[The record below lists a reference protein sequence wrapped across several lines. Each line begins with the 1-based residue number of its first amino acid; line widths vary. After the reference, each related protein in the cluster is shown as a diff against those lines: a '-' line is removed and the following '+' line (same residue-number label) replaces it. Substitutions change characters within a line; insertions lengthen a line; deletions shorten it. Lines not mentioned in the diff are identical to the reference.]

1 MFAFFFMKTKIF
13 IISIYIFIGCT
24 KTDKEYVVNGVIHD
38 IKIDEQIIIIDHDSI
53 PGFMMSMIMPFNFKN
68 KEDVEDLSSGD
79 SVRFKLVVKPDDSYV
94 TNFTILGRSILL
106 DDQDDFWDDDEFKSL
121 DIGERLTDIVL
132 LDLKGDS
139 VRISS
144 FDGKFRFISF
154 IFTRCPIPNM
164 CPAVV
169 IKNGVLASHFK
180 KSKNLEL
187 IMVSFDYVHDT
198 PAILNEFYGPSINN
212 YENWRTWSSVG
223 NISDLYTLSS
233 ELGCEFWGVDEGN
246 IGHNLRSALIDP
258 NRKLLKVWGG
268 DDWLAKDVVK
278 DIENYMAMIN

>member
-1 MFAFFFMKTKIF
+1 MKTKIF
-13 IISIYIFIGCT
+13 IILIYIFIGCT

-53 PGFMMSMIMPFNFKN
+53 PGFMMSMIMPFNLKN

-132 LDLKGDS
+132 LDLNGDS

-144 FDGKFRFISF
+144 LDGKFRFISF

-180 KSKNLEL
+180 KSKNLE
-187 IMVSFDYVHDT
+187 
-198 PAILNEFYGPSINN
+198 NN
-212 YENWRTWSSVG
+212 
-223 NISDLYTLSS
+223 
-233 ELGCEFWGVDEGN
+233 
-246 IGHNLRSALIDP
+246 HN
-258 NRKLLKVWGG
+258 
-268 DDWLAKDVVK
+268 
-278 DIENYMAMIN
+278 

>member
-1 MFAFFFMKTKIF
+1 MKTKIF

-68 KEDVEDLSSGD
+68 KEDVEDLSPGD
-79 SVRFKLVVKPDDSYV
+79 SVRFKLIVKSDDSYV
-94 TNFTILGRSILL
+94 LDFNLLGRSIAFE
-106 DDQDDFWDDDEFKSL
+106 DQDDFWDDDEFKP
-121 DIGERLTDIVL
+121 IGVGERLTDIKMT
-132 LDLKGDS
+132 DLNGDS
-139 VRISS
+139 ISLS
-144 FDGKFRFISF
+144 SSDGKFRFISF

-169 IKNGVLASHFK
+169 IKNGVLASNFK
-180 KSKNLEL
+180 NNQNLEL
-187 IMVSFDYVHDT
+187 IMMSFDYVHDT
-198 PAILNEFYGPSINN
+198 PAVLKEFYSSSVSI
-212 YENWRTWSSVG
+212 YENWRVLSSVG

-246 IGHNLRSALIDP
+246 IGHNLRSVLIDP
-258 NRKLLKVWGG
+258 TRKLLKVWGG
-268 DDWLAKDVVK
+268 DDWLARDVIR

>member
-1 MFAFFFMKTKIF
+1 MKTKIF
-13 IISIYIFIGCT
+13 ITLIYIFIGCT

-79 SVRFKLVVKPDDSYV
+79 SVRFKLVVKSDDSYV
-94 TNFTILGRSILL
+94 LDFNLLGRSIAF
-106 DDQDDFWDDDEFKSL
+106 DDPDDFWDDDEYKPIV
-121 DIGERLTDIVL
+121 IGERLTDIRMT
-132 LDLKGDS
+132 DLNGDS
-139 VRISS
+139 ISLS
-144 FDGKFRFISF
+144 SSDGKFRFISF

-169 IKNGVLASHFK
+169 IKNGVLASKFK
-180 KSKNLEL
+180 KDQNLEL
-187 IMVSFDYVHDT
+187 IMISFDYVHDT
-198 PAILNEFYGPSINN
+198 PTILKEFYNPSISS
-212 YENWRTWSSVG
+212 YENWRVWSSVG

-233 ELGCEFWGVDEGN
+233 EVGCEFWGVDEGN
-246 IGHNLRSALIDP
+246 IGHNLRSVLIGP
-258 NRKLLKVWGG
+258 NRKLLKVWSG

-278 DIENYMAMIN
+278 DVENYMARIN